1 MALLNKTSN
10 DLIGTA
16 SHLRRWLFGIIIFCA
31 LLGIAISANIHWR
44 MPLTSTLLHK
54 ALERAGLPQATLTVD
69 AFSASQLRLTDIH
82 LSSEL
87 TIKRAEIHFDYVRLP
102 GNPIT
107 TITLS
112 KIRGGLTSNEKTIRR
127 LLKTPDKDSTSALFP
142 TPESIRALLKRVPTM
157 PSIAL
162 EDIMLRVAAS
172 GPVTAVTGSI
182 DGGPKNNDAYSARF
196 KTKISG
202 TLAGKKCSLSLDGSA
217 HIAPE
222 TLTTKINAQTSDGVV
237 SKTLT
242 GRLVILADQ
251 LRMDGDVSLRVKK
264 LVSTLATINEIKL
277 NGAFR
282 LLKKT
287 MPSRSLFLKP
297 CRLATP
303 SYTYHRAMK
312 NRHVYSTL
320 NHLIYS

>member
-31 LLGIAISANIHWR
+31 LLGIAISASIHWR

-69 AFSASQLRLTDIH
+69 AFSASQLRLTDIY

-127 LLKTPDKDSTSALFP
+127 LLKTPDKDSTSAPFP
-142 TPESIRALLKRVPTM
+142 TPASIRALLKRVPTM
-157 PSIAL
+157 PAIAL

-172 GPVTAVTGSI
+172 GPVTAVTGLI
-182 DGGPKNNDAYSARF
+182 DAGPKNNDAYSARF

-202 TLAGKKCSLSLDGSA
+202 TLAGKKCFLSLDGSA
-217 HIAPE
+217 HIVPE
-222 TLTTKINAQTSDGVV
+222 SVTPFP
-237 SKTLT
+237 
-242 GRLVILADQ
+242 R
-251 LRMDGDVSLRVKK
+251 RE
-264 LVSTLATINEIKL
+264 NEGSIQS
-277 NGAFR
+277 
-282 LLKKT
+282 
-287 MPSRSLFLKP
+287 SR
-297 CRLATP
+297 
-303 SYTYHRAMK
+303 
-312 NRHVYSTL
+312 
-320 NHLIYS
+320 